1 MEKVDVDSL
10 RWGAP
15 AFAKA
20 GNLVF
25 IALAAKGDTIEEAAE
40 MFYKAVKARL
50 ENEGS
55 SWEHVVQ
62 QTTFYVDIDDAVK
75 TRPIRQKYVS
85 DRRFASAGVQV
96 SRLYRYPDQSIP
108 PLQFEAQIIAVIPDK
123 K

>member
-25 IALAAKGDTIEEAAE
+25 VALGAKGDTIEEAAE
-40 MFYKAVKARL
+40 MFYKAIQARL
-50 ENEGS
+50 EHEGS
-55 SWEHVVQ
+55 SWDHVVQ
-62 QTTFYVDIDDAVK
+62 MTTFYVNMDDAAKV
-75 TRPIRQKYVS
+75 RPVRQKYVG
-85 DRRFASAGVQV
+85 DRKFASAGVEI
-96 SRLYRYPDQSIP
+96 SRLYQYPDKSIP
-108 PLQFEAQIIAVIPDK
+108 PLLFESQVVAVIPDK